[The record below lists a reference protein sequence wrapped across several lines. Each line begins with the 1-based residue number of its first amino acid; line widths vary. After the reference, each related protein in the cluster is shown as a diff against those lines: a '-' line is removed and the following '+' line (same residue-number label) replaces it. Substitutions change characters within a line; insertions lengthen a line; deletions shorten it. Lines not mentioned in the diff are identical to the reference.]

1 MGTAEVRTGPRGG
14 GVNGEKVL
22 SDEKILHTEVAEQQ
36 EDMFDLLL

>member
-1 MGTAEVRTGPRGG
+1 MGAAEVRTGPRG